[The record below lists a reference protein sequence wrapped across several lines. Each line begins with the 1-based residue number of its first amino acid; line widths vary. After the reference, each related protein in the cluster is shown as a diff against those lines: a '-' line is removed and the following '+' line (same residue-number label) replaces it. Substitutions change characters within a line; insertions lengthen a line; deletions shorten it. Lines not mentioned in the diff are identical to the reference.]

1 MNKGLFNSLKIFF
14 VISLITLFFVG
25 CRNNAIV
32 SEISNDNIESVEQI
46 EQVEDKKMYNI
57 GLGQFVQH
65 PSLDNGKEG
74 FIEGLKEEGFIEGDN
89 LTLNIQN
96 ADANGCNANLI
107 YTNFSNKNMDMLV
120 AIATPMA
127 QSAYSINRESNIPI
141 IYTAVTDPVA
151 AGIAN
156 ADKTSVGNITGTS
169 DKLPIDGQ
177 LSLIHEM
184 FPEAKKVG
192 ILYTTSEVNSV
203 SSINEY
209 KQRAS
214 EYDLEIV
221 DKGIN
226 DTSEM
231 PLVCDNLLSQ
241 VDVVTNVT
249 DNTVVASLPVLLN
262 KANEKNIPVLGSEIE
277 QVKMGCIACLG
288 LDYIELGKQ
297 TAKMAARVLRG
308 ESKASEMS
316 YEVIENAS
324 LYLNEEVA
332 NNLNYTFDDTLLNE
346 ATEVFKEILN

>member
-1 MNKGLFNSLKIFF
+1 
-14 VISLITLFFVG
+14 
-25 CRNNAIV
+25 
-32 SEISNDNIESVEQI
+32 
-46 EQVEDKKMYNI
+46 
-57 GLGQFVQH
+57 
-65 PSLDNGKEG
+65 
-74 FIEGLKEEGFIEGDN
+74 
-89 LTLNIQN
+89 
-96 ADANGCNANLI
+96 
-107 YTNFSNKNMDMLV
+107 MDMLV

-156 ADKTSVGNITGTS
+156 ADKTSVGNITG
-169 DKLPIDGQ
+169 Q

-221 DKGIN
+221 NKGIN